1 MAGKDETLFCA
12 SSCQKWLHRYCASVS
27 AQRYQ
32 FLAENNTPFICLNCR
47 CERQEEHISELKNT
61 VALLKTEITE
71 LRESIMNLRMT
82 TQDAP
87 ANLPNMSYAAAAA
100 GSGHRRHRRQG
111 SANSNR
117 RATEPSRAKA
127 ATLSSVSGES
137 APTHTHKVKVTGA
150 RRIWG
155 TLQECSVRSVRN
167 TLTRLCGIGNS
178 VRVKRKTKVNPST
191 HRS

>member
-1 MAGKDETLFCA
+1 MAYKTIASMIAQKHDKKKMPPKKKQTSRQGASPSESCCVCCQSVTVGIDEALFCTG
-12 SSCQKWLHRYCASVS
+12 SCQKWLHRYCASVS

-32 FLAENNTPFICLNCR
+32 FLAENNTPFICPNCR

-100 GSGHRRHRRQG
+100 G
-111 SANSNR
+111 
-117 RATEPSRAKA
+117 
-127 ATLSSVSGES
+127 
-137 APTHTHKVKVTGA
+137 
-150 RRIWG
+150 
-155 TLQECSVRSVRN
+155 
-167 TLTRLCGIGNS
+167 
-178 VRVKRKTKVNPST
+178 
-191 HRS
+191 